1 MNKIV
6 RSNFLTILE
15 LIEYATDVEKQD
27 QEYYTR
33 YIKTTER
40 PGLKKLLSSLISQ
53 EKEHEKQLL
62 EVQQDPIIGEVFSDA
77 PADIDVAQFQ
87 TEHQFSEKMDYNDLL
102 NLIIER
108 EQKAADLYSFIASS
122 TNYDEI
128 RYFFENLA
136 AEERKHKSWA
146 VNRYELEMLSSF

>member
-1 MNKIV
+1 M
-6 RSNFLTILE
+6 
-15 LIEYATDVEKQD
+15 IEYAAEIEKQD
-27 QEYYTR
+27 QDYYTR
-33 YIKTTER
+33 YIKKTER

-53 EKEHEKQLL
+53 EKEHERQLS
-62 EVQQDPIIGEVFSDA
+62 EVQQDPVIEEAFSNA
-77 PADIDVAQFQ
+77 PADVDAAKFQ
-87 TEHQFSEKMDYNDLL
+87 TEHQFSENMDYNDLL